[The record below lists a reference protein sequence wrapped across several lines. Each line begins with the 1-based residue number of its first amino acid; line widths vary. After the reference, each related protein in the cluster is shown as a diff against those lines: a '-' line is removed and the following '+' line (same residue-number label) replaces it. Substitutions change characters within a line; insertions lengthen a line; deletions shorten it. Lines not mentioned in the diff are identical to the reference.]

1 MIFRI
6 PRRVRTASPSETWSE
21 QAWQSGGASWRNV
34 SWIEGSNQRPPTLKN
49 PILKNSNLKLG
60 LESLESRKLCAVDLS
75 VDSPIECF
83 AGHLSAFAMVSPA
96 SVETRR
102 LAADVDGDGRVSPI
116 DALRVIDAL
125 NRVGTSR
132 PVSGGE
138 GEQEPIG
145 SLDTNSDGSLNP
157 IDVLVVIDALNA
169 YEGFEAS
176 AFELFEATAFEEF
189 EVTAFEDVEATAYE
203 TDVVFEEYDTE
214 FDFSWVKRGGIDDE
228 FPLFLDEQFD
238 LVAYED
244 FSEEFSEEFAEF
256 TELYPIYATMGVGST
271 GVMNVAMFSQ
281 NGPLGHVMRKNML
294 DDAGLEPAVVSYFS
308 SNFLRGSAR

>member
-1 MIFRI
+1 M
-6 PRRVRTASPSETWSE
+6 
-21 QAWQSGGASWRNV
+21 
-34 SWIEGSNQRPPTLKN
+34 KN

-60 LESLESRKLCAVDLS
+60 LESLESRKLCAVDLAA
-75 VDSPIECF
+75 DLPFECF
-83 AGHLSAFAMVSPA
+83 ADDTHAGDISAFAMVSPTIG
-96 SVETRR
+96 ETRR

-169 YEGFEAS
+169 FEGFEAS
-176 AFELFEATAFEEF
+176 AFQLFEATAYEEF
-189 EVTAFEDVEATAYE
+189 EVTAVEDVEATAYE

-228 FPLFLDEQFD
+228 FPLFVDERFE
-238 LVAYED
+238 LFALED
-244 FSEEFSEEFAEF
+244 FSEEFTGEFSEEFSEEFTEF
-256 TELYPIYATMGVGST
+256 TELYPVYAMMGAGST
-271 GVMNVAMFSQ
+271 GGMNVAMFSQ

-294 DDAGLEPAVVSYFS
+294 DNAELEPAVVSYFS

>member
-1 MIFRI
+1 MR
-6 PRRVRTASPSETWSE
+6 
-21 QAWQSGGASWRNV
+21 
-34 SWIEGSNQRPPTLKN
+34 N

-83 AGHLSAFAMVSPA
+83 VGHLPSFAMVSPA

-169 YEGFEAS
+169 FEGFEA
-176 AFELFEATAFEEF
+176 
-189 EVTAFEDVEATAYE
+189 TAFEDVEATAHE

-228 FPLFLDEQFD
+228 FPLFLDEQFE
-238 LVAYED
+238 LFAYDD
-244 FSEEFSEEFAEF
+244 FSDEFTKEFSEEFAEF
-256 TELYPIYATMGVGST
+256 TELYPVYATAGVGST
-271 GVMNVAMFSQ
+271 GLMNVAMFSQ
-281 NGPLGHVMRKNML
+281 NGPLGHAMRKNML
-294 DDAGLEPAVVSYFS
+294 EDAGLEPAVVSYFS
-308 SNFLRGSAR
+308 SNFLRGFAR

>member
-1 MIFRI
+1 M
-6 PRRVRTASPSETWSE
+6 
-21 QAWQSGGASWRNV
+21 
-34 SWIEGSNQRPPTLKN
+34 
-49 PILKNSNLKLG
+49 KNSNLKLG
-60 LESLESRKLCAVDLS
+60 LESLESRKLCAVDLAA
-75 VDSPIECF
+75 DLPFECF
-83 AGHLSAFAMVSPA
+83 ADDTHAGDISAFAMVSPTIG
-96 SVETRR
+96 ETRR

-169 YEGFEAS
+169 FEGFEAS

-228 FPLFLDEQFD
+228 FPLFFDERFE
-238 LVAYED
+238 LFALED
-244 FSEEFSEEFAEF
+244 FSEEFTGEFSEEFSEF
-256 TELYPIYATMGVGST
+256 TELYPVYAMMGAGST
-271 GVMNVAMFSQ
+271 GGMNVAMFSQ

-294 DDAGLEPAVVSYFS
+294 DNAELEPAVVSYFS

>member
-1 MIFRI
+1 M
-6 PRRVRTASPSETWSE
+6 
-21 QAWQSGGASWRNV
+21 
-34 SWIEGSNQRPPTLKN
+34 
-49 PILKNSNLKLG
+49 KNSNLKLG

-83 AGHLSAFAMVSPA
+83 AGHLSEFAMVSPA
-96 SVETRR
+96 NGETRR

-125 NRVGTSR
+125 NRIGTSR

-228 FPLFLDEQFD
+228 FPLFLDERFD

>member
-1 MIFRI
+1 M
-6 PRRVRTASPSETWSE
+6 
-21 QAWQSGGASWRNV
+21 
-34 SWIEGSNQRPPTLKN
+34 KK

-60 LESLESRKLCAVDLS
+60 LESLESRKLCAVDLAA
-75 VDSPIECF
+75 DLPFECF
-83 AGHLSAFAMVSPA
+83 ADDTHAGDISAFAMVSPA
-96 SVETRR
+96 IVETRR

-189 EVTAFEDVEATAYE
+189 EVTAVEDVEATAYE

-214 FDFSWVKRGGIDDE
+214 FDFSWVKRAGIDDE
-228 FPLFLDEQFD
+228 FPLFFD
-238 LVAYED
+238 DRFELFALED
-244 FSEEFSEEFAEF
+244 FSEEFTEF
-256 TELYPIYATMGVGST
+256 TELYPVYAMMGAGSS
-271 GVMNVAMFSQ
+271 GGMNVAMFSQ
-281 NGPLGHVMRKNML
+281 NGPLGHVMRKNMS
-294 DDAGLEPAVVSYFS
+294 DNAELEPAVVSYFS

>member
-1 MIFRI
+1 
-6 PRRVRTASPSETWSE
+6 
-21 QAWQSGGASWRNV
+21 
-34 SWIEGSNQRPPTLKN
+34 
-49 PILKNSNLKLG
+49 LKNSNLKLG

-83 AGHLSAFAMVSPA
+83 AGHLPSFAMVSPA
-96 SVETRR
+96 SGETRR

-169 YEGFEAS
+169 FEGFEA
-176 AFELFEATAFEEF
+176 
-189 EVTAFEDVEATAYE
+189 TAFEDVEATAYE

-228 FPLFLDEQFD
+228 FPLFLDERFE
-238 LVAYED
+238 LFAYED
-244 FSEEFSEEFAEF
+244 FSDEFTKEFSEEFAEF
-256 TELYPIYATMGVGST
+256 TELYPVYATAGVGST
-271 GVMNVAMFSQ
+271 GLMNVAMFSQ
-281 NGPLGHVMRKNML
+281 NGPLGHAMRKNML
-294 DDAGLEPAVVSYFS
+294 EDAGLEPAVVSYFS
-308 SNFLRGSAR
+308 SNFLRGFAR

>member
-1 MIFRI
+1 M
-6 PRRVRTASPSETWSE
+6 
-21 QAWQSGGASWRNV
+21 
-34 SWIEGSNQRPPTLKN
+34 
-49 PILKNSNLKLG
+49 
-60 LESLESRKLCAVDLS
+60 
-75 VDSPIECF
+75 
-83 AGHLSAFAMVSPA
+83 
-96 SVETRR
+96 
-102 LAADVDGDGRVSPI
+102 
-116 DALRVIDAL
+116 IDAL

-169 YEGFEAS
+169 FEGFEAS
-176 AFELFEATAFEEF
+176 AFQLFEATAYEEF
-189 EVTAFEDVEATAYE
+189 EVTAVEDVEATAYE

-228 FPLFLDEQFD
+228 FPLFVDERFE
-238 LVAYED
+238 LFALED
-244 FSEEFSEEFAEF
+244 FSEEFTGEFTGEFSEEFTEF
-256 TELYPIYATMGVGST
+256 TELYPVYAMMGAGST
-271 GVMNVAMFSQ
+271 GGMNVAMFSQ

-294 DDAGLEPAVVSYFS
+294 DNAELEPAVVSYFS

>member
-1 MIFRI
+1 M
-6 PRRVRTASPSETWSE
+6 
-21 QAWQSGGASWRNV
+21 
-34 SWIEGSNQRPPTLKN
+34 
-49 PILKNSNLKLG
+49 KLG
-60 LESLESRKLCAVDLS
+60 LESLESRKLCAVDLAA
-75 VDSPIECF
+75 DLPFECF
-83 AGHLSAFAMVSPA
+83 ADDTHAGDISAFAMVSPTIG
-96 SVETRR
+96 ETRR

-169 YEGFEAS
+169 FEGFEAS

-228 FPLFLDEQFD
+228 FPLFVDERFE
-238 LVAYED
+238 LFALED
-244 FSEEFSEEFAEF
+244 FSEEFTGEFSEEFTEF
-256 TELYPIYATMGVGST
+256 TELYPVYAMMGAGSS
-271 GVMNVAMFSQ
+271 GGMNVAMFSQ
-281 NGPLGHVMRKNML
+281 NGPLGHVMRKNMS
-294 DDAGLEPAVVSYFS
+294 DNAELEPAVVSYFS

>member
-1 MIFRI
+1 M
-6 PRRVRTASPSETWSE
+6 
-21 QAWQSGGASWRNV
+21 
-34 SWIEGSNQRPPTLKN
+34 KK

-60 LESLESRKLCAVDLS
+60 LESLESRKLCAVDLAA
-75 VDSPIECF
+75 DLPFECF
-83 AGHLSAFAMVSPA
+83 ADDTHAGDISAFAMVSPA
-96 SVETRR
+96 IVETRR

-228 FPLFLDEQFD
+228 FPLFFD
-238 LVAYED
+238 DRFEFFALED
-244 FSEEFSEEFAEF
+244 FSEEFTGEFTGEFSEEFTEF
-256 TELYPIYATMGVGST
+256 TELYPVYAMMGAGSS
-271 GVMNVAMFSQ
+271 GGMNVAMFSQ
-281 NGPLGHVMRKNML
+281 NGPLGHVMRKNMS
-294 DDAGLEPAVVSYFS
+294 DNAELEPAVVSYFS

>member
-1 MIFRI
+1 M
-6 PRRVRTASPSETWSE
+6 
-21 QAWQSGGASWRNV
+21 
-34 SWIEGSNQRPPTLKN
+34 KK

-60 LESLESRKLCAVDLS
+60 LESLESRKLCAVDLAADLS
-75 VDSPIECF
+75 FECF
-83 AGHLSAFAMVSPA
+83 ADDTHAGDISAFAMVSPTIG
-96 SVETRR
+96 ETRR

-189 EVTAFEDVEATAYE
+189 EVTAVEDVEATAYE

-214 FDFSWVKRGGIDDE
+214 FDFSWVKRGGIGDE
-228 FPLFLDEQFD
+228 FPLFFDERFE
-238 LVAYED
+238 LFALED
-244 FSEEFSEEFAEF
+244 FSEEFSGEFTGEFSEEFTEF
-256 TELYPIYATMGVGST
+256 TELYPVYAMMGAGSS
-271 GVMNVAMFSQ
+271 GGMNVAMFSQ
-281 NGPLGHVMRKNML
+281 NGPLGHVMRKNMS
-294 DDAGLEPAVVSYFS
+294 DNAELEPAVVSYFS

>member
-1 MIFRI
+1 
-6 PRRVRTASPSETWSE
+6 
-21 QAWQSGGASWRNV
+21 
-34 SWIEGSNQRPPTLKN
+34 
-49 PILKNSNLKLG
+49 LKNSNLKLG
-60 LESLESRKLCAVDLS
+60 LESLESRKLCTVDLS
-75 VDSPIECF
+75 FDSPIECF

-96 SVETRR
+96 SGEIRR
-102 LAADVDGDGRVSPI
+102 LAADVDGDGRISPI

-176 AFELFEATAFEEF
+176 AFELFEATAFE
-189 EVTAFEDVEATAYE
+189 DVEATAYE

-214 FDFSWVKRGGIDDE
+214 FDFSWIKRGGFNEE
-228 FPLFLDEQFD
+228 FPLFLDEGFE
-238 LVAYED
+238 LFALED
-244 FSEEFSEEFAEF
+244 FSEEFTKEFSEEFAEF
-256 TELYPIYATMGVGST
+256 TELYPIYATAGVGST
-271 GVMNVAMFSQ
+271 GLMNVAMFSQ
-281 NGPLGHVMRKNML
+281 NGPLGHAMRKNML
-294 DDAGLEPAVVSYFS
+294 EDAGLEPAVVSYFS
-308 SNFLRGSAR
+308 SNFLRGFAR

>member
-1 MIFRI
+1 MK
-6 PRRVRTASPSETWSE
+6 S
-21 QAWQSGGASWRNV
+21 
-34 SWIEGSNQRPPTLKN
+34 
-49 PILKNSNLKLG
+49 SNLKLG
-60 LESLESRKLCAVDLS
+60 LESLESRKLCAVDLAA
-75 VDSPIECF
+75 DLPFACF
-83 AGHLSAFAMVSPA
+83 ADDTHAGDISAFAMVSPTI
-96 SVETRR
+96 VETRR

-176 AFELFEATAFEEF
+176 AFELFEATAYEEF
-189 EVTAFEDVEATAYE
+189 EVTAVEDVEATAYE

-228 FPLFLDEQFD
+228 FPLFFDERFE
-238 LVAYED
+238 LFALED
-244 FSEEFSEEFAEF
+244 FSEEFSGEFTGEFSEEFTEF
-256 TELYPIYATMGVGST
+256 TELYPVYAMMGAGST
-271 GVMNVAMFSQ
+271 GGMNVAMFSQ

-294 DDAGLEPAVVSYFS
+294 DNAELEPAVVSYFS

>member
-1 MIFRI
+1 M
-6 PRRVRTASPSETWSE
+6 
-21 QAWQSGGASWRNV
+21 
-34 SWIEGSNQRPPTLKN
+34 KK

-60 LESLESRKLCAVDLS
+60 LESLESRKLCAVDLTA
-75 VDSPIECF
+75 DLPFECF
-83 AGHLSAFAMVSPA
+83 ADDIHAADISAFAMVSPTIG
-96 SVETRR
+96 ETRR

-169 YEGFEAS
+169 FEGFEAS

-228 FPLFLDEQFD
+228 FPLFFDERFE
-238 LVAYED
+238 LFALED
-244 FSEEFSEEFAEF
+244 FSEEFTGEFSEEFTEF
-256 TELYPIYATMGVGST
+256 TELYPVYAMMGAGSS
-271 GVMNVAMFSQ
+271 GGMNVAMFSQ
-281 NGPLGHVMRKNML
+281 NGPLGHVMRKNMS
-294 DDAGLEPAVVSYFS
+294 DNAELEPAVVSYFS

>member
-1 MIFRI
+1 LR
-6 PRRVRTASPSETWSE
+6 
-21 QAWQSGGASWRNV
+21 
-34 SWIEGSNQRPPTLKN
+34 N

-83 AGHLSAFAMVSPA
+83 VGHLPSFAMVSQA

-169 YEGFEAS
+169 FEGFEA
-176 AFELFEATAFEEF
+176 
-189 EVTAFEDVEATAYE
+189 TAFEDVEATAYE

-228 FPLFLDEQFD
+228 FPLFLDEQFE
-238 LVAYED
+238 LFAYED
-244 FSEEFSEEFAEF
+244 FSDEFTREFSEEFAEF
-256 TELYPIYATMGVGST
+256 TELYPVYATTGVGST
-271 GVMNVAMFSQ
+271 GLMNVAMFSQ
-281 NGPLGHVMRKNML
+281 NGPLGHAMRKNML
-294 DDAGLEPAVVSYFS
+294 EDAGLEPAVVSYFS
-308 SNFLRGSAR
+308 SNFLRGFAR

>member
-1 MIFRI
+1 M
-6 PRRVRTASPSETWSE
+6 
-21 QAWQSGGASWRNV
+21 
-34 SWIEGSNQRPPTLKN
+34 KK

-60 LESLESRKLCAVDLS
+60 LESLESRKLCAVDLAA
-75 VDSPIECF
+75 DLPFECF
-83 AGHLSAFAMVSPA
+83 ADDTHAGDISAFAMVSPA
-96 SVETRR
+96 IVETRR

-189 EVTAFEDVEATAYE
+189 EVTAVEDVEATAYE

-228 FPLFLDEQFD
+228 FPLFFDERFE
-238 LVAYED
+238 LFALED
-244 FSEEFSEEFAEF
+244 FSEEFTGEFSEEFTEF
-256 TELYPIYATMGVGST
+256 TELYPVYAMMGAGSS
-271 GVMNVAMFSQ
+271 GGMNVAMFSQ
-281 NGPLGHVMRKNML
+281 NGPLGHVMRKNMS
-294 DDAGLEPAVVSYFS
+294 DNAELEPAVVSYFS

>member
-1 MIFRI
+1 M
-6 PRRVRTASPSETWSE
+6 
-21 QAWQSGGASWRNV
+21 
-34 SWIEGSNQRPPTLKN
+34 
-49 PILKNSNLKLG
+49 KNSNLKLG
-60 LESLESRKLCAVDLS
+60 LESLESRKLCAVDLAA
-75 VDSPIECF
+75 DLPFECF
-83 AGHLSAFAMVSPA
+83 ADDTHAGDISAFAMVSPTIG
-96 SVETRR
+96 ETRR

-169 YEGFEAS
+169 FEGFEAS
-176 AFELFEATAFEEF
+176 AFQLFEATAYEEF
-189 EVTAFEDVEATAYE
+189 EVTAVEDVEATAYE

-228 FPLFLDEQFD
+228 FPLFFDERFE
-238 LVAYED
+238 LFALED
-244 FSEEFSEEFAEF
+244 FSEEFTGEFSEEFTEF
-256 TELYPIYATMGVGST
+256 TELYPVYAMMGAGST
-271 GVMNVAMFSQ
+271 GGMDVAMFSQ
-281 NGPLGHVMRKNML
+281 NGPLGHVMRKNMS
-294 DDAGLEPAVVSYFS
+294 DNAELEPAVVSYFS

>member
-1 MIFRI
+1 M
-6 PRRVRTASPSETWSE
+6 
-21 QAWQSGGASWRNV
+21 
-34 SWIEGSNQRPPTLKN
+34 KK

-60 LESLESRKLCAVDLS
+60 LESLESRKLCAVDLAA
-75 VDSPIECF
+75 DLPFECF
-83 AGHLSAFAMVSPA
+83 ADDTHAGDISAFAMVSPTIG
-96 SVETRR
+96 ETRR

-169 YEGFEAS
+169 FEGFEAS

-228 FPLFLDEQFD
+228 FPLFFDERFE
-238 LVAYED
+238 LFALED
-244 FSEEFSEEFAEF
+244 FSEEFTGEFSEEFTEF
-256 TELYPIYATMGVGST
+256 TELYPVYAMMGAGST
-271 GVMNVAMFSQ
+271 GGMNVAMFSQ

-294 DDAGLEPAVVSYFS
+294 DNAELEPAVVSYFS

>member
-1 MIFRI
+1 M
-6 PRRVRTASPSETWSE
+6 
-21 QAWQSGGASWRNV
+21 
-34 SWIEGSNQRPPTLKN
+34 KK

-60 LESLESRKLCAVDLS
+60 LESLESRKLCAVDLAA
-75 VDSPIECF
+75 DLPFECF
-83 AGHLSAFAMVSPA
+83 ADDTHAGDISAFAMVSPA
-96 SVETRR
+96 IVETRR

-169 YEGFEAS
+169 CEVFEAS

-228 FPLFLDEQFD
+228 FPLFFDERFE
-238 LVAYED
+238 LFALED
-244 FSEEFSEEFAEF
+244 FSEEFTGEFSEEFTEF
-256 TELYPIYATMGVGST
+256 TELYPVYAMMGAGSS
-271 GVMNVAMFSQ
+271 GGMNVAMFSQ
-281 NGPLGHVMRKNML
+281 NGPLGHVMRKNMS
-294 DDAGLEPAVVSYFS
+294 DNAELEPAVVSYFS

>member
-1 MIFRI
+1 
-6 PRRVRTASPSETWSE
+6 
-21 QAWQSGGASWRNV
+21 
-34 SWIEGSNQRPPTLKN
+34 
-49 PILKNSNLKLG
+49 LKNSNLKLG

-83 AGHLSAFAMVSPA
+83 VGHLPSFAMVSQA

-169 YEGFEAS
+169 FEGFEA
-176 AFELFEATAFEEF
+176 
-189 EVTAFEDVEATAYE
+189 TAFEDVEATAYE

-228 FPLFLDEQFD
+228 FPLFLDERFE
-238 LVAYED
+238 LFAYED
-244 FSEEFSEEFAEF
+244 FSDEFTREFSEEFAEF
-256 TELYPIYATMGVGST
+256 TELYPVYATAGVGST
-271 GVMNVAMFSQ
+271 GLMNVAMFSQ

>member
-1 MIFRI
+1 M
-6 PRRVRTASPSETWSE
+6 
-21 QAWQSGGASWRNV
+21 
-34 SWIEGSNQRPPTLKN
+34 
-49 PILKNSNLKLG
+49 
-60 LESLESRKLCAVDLS
+60 
-75 VDSPIECF
+75 
-83 AGHLSAFAMVSPA
+83 
-96 SVETRR
+96 
-102 LAADVDGDGRVSPI
+102 
-116 DALRVIDAL
+116 IDAL

-169 YEGFEAS
+169 FEGFEAS

-189 EVTAFEDVEATAYE
+189 EVTAVEDVEATAYE

-228 FPLFLDEQFD
+228 FPLFFDERFE
-238 LVAYED
+238 LFALED
-244 FSEEFSEEFAEF
+244 FSEEFTGEFTGEFSEEFTEF
-256 TELYPIYATMGVGST
+256 TELYPVYAMMGAGSS
-271 GVMNVAMFSQ
+271 GGMNVAMFSQ
-281 NGPLGHVMRKNML
+281 NGPLGHVMRKNMS
-294 DDAGLEPAVVSYFS
+294 DNAELEPAVVSYFS

>member
-1 MIFRI
+1 
-6 PRRVRTASPSETWSE
+6 
-21 QAWQSGGASWRNV
+21 
-34 SWIEGSNQRPPTLKN
+34 LKK

-60 LESLESRKLCAVDLS
+60 LESLESRKLCAVDLAA
-75 VDSPIECF
+75 DLPFECF
-83 AGHLSAFAMVSPA
+83 ADDIHAGDISAFAMVSPTIG
-96 SVETRR
+96 ETRR

-157 IDVLVVIDALNA
+157 IDVLVVIDALNGDA
-169 YEGFEAS
+169 SLAATAFEGFEATS
-176 AFELFEATAFEEF
+176 FEEF
-189 EVTAFEDVEATAYE
+189 EATAYE

-228 FPLFLDEQFD
+228 FPLFVDERFE
-238 LVAYED
+238 LFALED
-244 FSEEFSEEFAEF
+244 FSEEFTGEFSEEFTEF
-256 TELYPIYATMGVGST
+256 TELYPVYAMMGAGST
-271 GVMNVAMFSQ
+271 GGMNVAMFSQ

-294 DDAGLEPAVVSYFS
+294 DNAELEPAVVSYFS

>member
-1 MIFRI
+1 M
-6 PRRVRTASPSETWSE
+6 
-21 QAWQSGGASWRNV
+21 
-34 SWIEGSNQRPPTLKN
+34 KK

-60 LESLESRKLCAVDLS
+60 LESLESRKLCAVDLAA
-75 VDSPIECF
+75 DLPFECF
-83 AGHLSAFAMVSPA
+83 ADDTHAGDISAFAMVSPA
-96 SVETRR
+96 IVETRR

-176 AFELFEATAFEEF
+176 AFQLFEATAYEEF
-189 EVTAFEDVEATAYE
+189 EVTAVEDVEATAYE

-228 FPLFLDEQFD
+228 FPLFFDERFE
-238 LVAYED
+238 LFALED
-244 FSEEFSEEFAEF
+244 FSEEFTGEFTGEFSEEFTEF
-256 TELYPIYATMGVGST
+256 TELYPVYAMMGAGSS
-271 GVMNVAMFSQ
+271 GGMNVAMFSQ
-281 NGPLGHVMRKNML
+281 NGPLGHVMRKNMS
-294 DDAGLEPAVVSYFS
+294 DNAELEPAVVSYFS

>member
-1 MIFRI
+1 M
-6 PRRVRTASPSETWSE
+6 
-21 QAWQSGGASWRNV
+21 
-34 SWIEGSNQRPPTLKN
+34 KK

-60 LESLESRKLCAVDLS
+60 LESLESRKLCAVDLAA
-75 VDSPIECF
+75 DLPFECF
-83 AGHLSAFAMVSPA
+83 ADDTHAGDISAFAMVSPTIG
-96 SVETRR
+96 ETRR

-169 YEGFEAS
+169 FEGFEAS

-228 FPLFLDEQFD
+228 FPLFVDERFE
-238 LVAYED
+238 LFALED
-244 FSEEFSEEFAEF
+244 FSEEFTGEFSEEFTEF
-256 TELYPIYATMGVGST
+256 TELYPVYAMMGAGSS
-271 GVMNVAMFSQ
+271 GGMNVAMFSQ

-294 DDAGLEPAVVSYFS
+294 DNAELEPAVVSYFS

>member
-1 MIFRI
+1 
-6 PRRVRTASPSETWSE
+6 
-21 QAWQSGGASWRNV
+21 
-34 SWIEGSNQRPPTLKN
+34 
-49 PILKNSNLKLG
+49 
-60 LESLESRKLCAVDLS
+60 
-75 VDSPIECF
+75 
-83 AGHLSAFAMVSPA
+83 MVSQA

-169 YEGFEAS
+169 FEGFEA
-176 AFELFEATAFEEF
+176 
-189 EVTAFEDVEATAYE
+189 TAFEDVEATAYE

-228 FPLFLDEQFD
+228 FPLFLDEQFE
-238 LVAYED
+238 LFAYED
-244 FSEEFSEEFAEF
+244 FSDEFTKEFSEEFAEF
-256 TELYPIYATMGVGST
+256 TELYPVYATAGVGST
-271 GVMNVAMFSQ
+271 GLMNVAMFSQ
-281 NGPLGHVMRKNML
+281 NGPLGHVMRKNL
-294 DDAGLEPAVVSYFS
+294 LEDAGLEPAVVSYFS
-308 SNFLRGSAR
+308 SNFLRGFAR

>member
-1 MIFRI
+1 
-6 PRRVRTASPSETWSE
+6 
-21 QAWQSGGASWRNV
+21 
-34 SWIEGSNQRPPTLKN
+34 
-49 PILKNSNLKLG
+49 
-60 LESLESRKLCAVDLS
+60 
-75 VDSPIECF
+75 
-83 AGHLSAFAMVSPA
+83 VSPA
-96 SVETRR
+96 SGETRR

-145 SLDTNSDGSLNP
+145 GLDTNSDGSLNP

-169 YEGFEAS
+169 
-176 AFELFEATAFEEF
+176 FEEF
-189 EVTAFEDVEATAYE
+189 EATAFEDVEATAYE

-228 FPLFLDEQFD
+228 FPLFLDERFE
-238 LVAYED
+238 LFALED
-244 FSEEFSEEFAEF
+244 FSEEFTKEFSEELAEF
-256 TELYPIYATMGVGST
+256 TELYPVYATTGVGST
-271 GVMNVAMFSQ
+271 GLMNVAMFSQ

>member
-1 MIFRI
+1 
-6 PRRVRTASPSETWSE
+6 
-21 QAWQSGGASWRNV
+21 
-34 SWIEGSNQRPPTLKN
+34 
-49 PILKNSNLKLG
+49 LKNSNLKLG

-96 SVETRR
+96 SGETRR

-169 YEGFEAS
+169 FEGFEA
-176 AFELFEATAFEEF
+176 
-189 EVTAFEDVEATAYE
+189 TAFEDVEATAYE

-228 FPLFLDEQFD
+228 FPLFLDEQFE
-238 LVAYED
+238 LFAYED
-244 FSEEFSEEFAEF
+244 FSDEFTKEFSEEFAEF
-256 TELYPIYATMGVGST
+256 TELYPVYATAGVGST
-271 GVMNVAMFSQ
+271 GLMNVAMFSQ
-281 NGPLGHVMRKNML
+281 NGPLGHAMRKNML
-294 DDAGLEPAVVSYFS
+294 EDAGLEPAVVSYFS
-308 SNFLRGSAR
+308 SNFLRGFAR

>member
-1 MIFRI
+1 M
-6 PRRVRTASPSETWSE
+6 
-21 QAWQSGGASWRNV
+21 
-34 SWIEGSNQRPPTLKN
+34 KK

-60 LESLESRKLCAVDLS
+60 LESLESRKLCAVDLAG
-75 VDSPIECF
+75 DLPFECF
-83 AGHLSAFAMVSPA
+83 ADDIHAGDISAFAMVSPTIG
-96 SVETRR
+96 ETRR

-125 NRVGTSR
+125 NRVGTSG

-169 YEGFEAS
+169 FEGFEAS

-228 FPLFLDEQFD
+228 FPLFVDERFE
-238 LVAYED
+238 LFALED
-244 FSEEFSEEFAEF
+244 FSEEFTGEFTGEFSEEFTEF
-256 TELYPIYATMGVGST
+256 TELYPVYAMMGAGST
-271 GVMNVAMFSQ
+271 GGMNVAMFSQ

-294 DDAGLEPAVVSYFS
+294 DNAELEPAVVSYFS

>member
-1 MIFRI
+1 M
-6 PRRVRTASPSETWSE
+6 
-21 QAWQSGGASWRNV
+21 
-34 SWIEGSNQRPPTLKN
+34 KK

-60 LESLESRKLCAVDLS
+60 LESLESRKLCAVDLAA
-75 VDSPIECF
+75 DLPFECF
-83 AGHLSAFAMVSPA
+83 ADDTHAGDISAFAMVSPA
-96 SVETRR
+96 IVETRR

-228 FPLFLDEQFD
+228 FPLFFDERFE
-238 LVAYED
+238 LFALED
-244 FSEEFSEEFAEF
+244 FSEEFTGEFTGEFSEEFTEF
-256 TELYPIYATMGVGST
+256 TELYPVYAMMGAGSS
-271 GVMNVAMFSQ
+271 GGMNVAMFSQ
-281 NGPLGHVMRKNML
+281 NGPLGHVMRKNMS
-294 DDAGLEPAVVSYFS
+294 DNAELEPAVVSYFS

>member
-1 MIFRI
+1 M
-6 PRRVRTASPSETWSE
+6 
-21 QAWQSGGASWRNV
+21 
-34 SWIEGSNQRPPTLKN
+34 KK

-60 LESLESRKLCAVDLS
+60 LESLESRKLCAVDLAA
-75 VDSPIECF
+75 DLPFECF
-83 AGHLSAFAMVSPA
+83 ADDTHAGDISAFAMVSPA
-96 SVETRR
+96 IVETRR

-228 FPLFLDEQFD
+228 FPLFFDERFE
-238 LVAYED
+238 LFALED
-244 FSEEFSEEFAEF
+244 FSEEFTGEFSEEFTEF
-256 TELYPIYATMGVGST
+256 TELYPVYAMMGAGSS
-271 GVMNVAMFSQ
+271 GGMNVAMFSQ
-281 NGPLGHVMRKNML
+281 NGPLGHVMRKNMS
-294 DDAGLEPAVVSYFS
+294 DNAELEPAVVSYFS

>member
-1 MIFRI
+1 M
-6 PRRVRTASPSETWSE
+6 
-21 QAWQSGGASWRNV
+21 
-34 SWIEGSNQRPPTLKN
+34 KK

-60 LESLESRKLCAVDLS
+60 LESLESRKLCAVDLAA
-75 VDSPIECF
+75 DLPFECF
-83 AGHLSAFAMVSPA
+83 ADDTHAGDISAFAMVSPA
-96 SVETRR
+96 IVETRR

-189 EVTAFEDVEATAYE
+189 EVTAVEDVEATAYE

-228 FPLFLDEQFD
+228 FPLFFDERFE
-238 LVAYED
+238 LFALED
-244 FSEEFSEEFAEF
+244 FSEEFTGEFTGEFSEEFTEF
-256 TELYPIYATMGVGST
+256 TELYPVYAMMGAGST
-271 GVMNVAMFSQ
+271 GGMNVAMFSQ
-281 NGPLGHVMRKNML
+281 NGPLGHVMRKNMS
-294 DDAGLEPAVVSYFS
+294 DNAELEPAVVSYFS

>member
-1 MIFRI
+1 M
-6 PRRVRTASPSETWSE
+6 
-21 QAWQSGGASWRNV
+21 
-34 SWIEGSNQRPPTLKN
+34 KK

-60 LESLESRKLCAVDLS
+60 LESLESRKLCAVDLAA
-75 VDSPIECF
+75 DLPFECF
-83 AGHLSAFAMVSPA
+83 ADDTHAGDISAFAMVSPA
-96 SVETRR
+96 IVETRR

-189 EVTAFEDVEATAYE
+189 EVTAVEDVEATAYE

-228 FPLFLDEQFD
+228 FPLFFD
-238 LVAYED
+238 DRFELFALED
-244 FSEEFSEEFAEF
+244 FSEEFTGEFSEEFTEF
-256 TELYPIYATMGVGST
+256 TELYPVYAMMGAGSS
-271 GVMNVAMFSQ
+271 GGMNVAMFSQ
-281 NGPLGHVMRKNML
+281 NGPLGHVMRKNMS
-294 DDAGLEPAVVSYFS
+294 DNAELEPAVVSYFS